1 MDRPSFWLEEG
12 SIQFLDQRALPW
24 STFIITAETISEQA
38 EAISSLAVRG
48 APTIGTFGALSLAL
62 SINRGEDERAAY
74 QQLFGSRPTAVD
86 LRNCMDK
93 VMGTYRSNGAEASL
107 ETALDLM
114 EDTIRSCRKIGE
126 SGRSLIMDNSRIM
139 THCNA
144 GALATLDWGTALSP
158 IRVRARE
165 GGSPF
170 VWVSETRPLLQGSR
184 LTAWELLNEGIDH
197 RIVVDG
203 CAGHLMSRDEVDLVI
218 VGSDRVAANGDI
230 ANKIG
235 TLGKA
240 VLAKEF
246 GIPFYVAFPRTT
258 VDPECPSGNDIPIEV
273 RSDSE
278 ITSIHGSGIV
288 PEGSGAY
295 GPAFDVTPSKYITG
309 YITEDGVL
317 SKDEF
322 VSSIIIM

>member
-1 MDRPSFWLEEG
+1 MVDRPSFWLDEG
-12 SIQFLDQRALPW
+12 SIQLLDQRVLPLN
-24 STFIITAETISEQA
+24 TFIITAETIPEQV
-38 EAISSLAVRG
+38 EAISTLAVRG
-48 APTIGTFGALSLAL
+48 APAIGTFGALSLAL
-62 SINRGEDERAAY
+62 SINRGEDEKAAY
-74 QQLFGSRPTAVD
+74 QQLHGSRPTAVD
-86 LRNCMDK
+86 LSNCLNI
-93 VMGTYRSNGAEASL
+93 VMGVYRSDGDEACL
-107 ETALDLM
+107 EAALGLM

-126 SGRSLIMDNSRIM
+126 HGRYLIGNNSRIM

-203 CAGHLMSRDEVDLVI
+203 SAGHLMSKDEVDLVI

-235 TLGKA
+235 TLEKA
-240 VLAKEF
+240 VLAREF
-246 GIPFYVAFPRTT
+246 GIPFYVAFPKTT
-258 VDPECPSGNDIPIEV
+258 IDPECPSGDRIPIEV
-273 RSDSE
+273 RSDLE
-278 ITSIHGSGIV
+278 ITSIHGSRIA

-295 GPAFDVTPSKYITG
+295 GPAFDVTPSGYITG

-317 SKDEF
+317 SKDEL
-322 VSSIIIM
+322 VSSIKK